1 MKVIKR
7 NGSTQ
12 QFDWD
17 KIEVVLQNAFKA
29 VNKEFTNDIFNDIV
43 DVWLFDYDGEV
54 NLCDATTDEVAQ
66 VVWMNREQIS
76 DLHEQKMFV
85 GTLEY
90 FFTEVK

>member
-29 VNKEFTNDIFNDIV
+29 VNKELTSDIFNDIV
-43 DVWLFDYDGEV
+43 DEL
-54 NLCDATTDEVAQ
+54 
-66 VVWMNREQIS
+66 
-76 DLHEQKMFV
+76 
-85 GTLEY
+85 TLEIKM
-90 FFTEVK
+90 EICEKVLL